1 MPFEHVTTPMKPA
14 PANDMAGHRI
24 ASLGEYETATERVRE
39 LADYPE
45 STPQAE
51 ELAGLVRAI
60 MQWDQ
65 THDDATAWN

>member
-51 ELAGLVRAI
+51 ELE
-60 MQWDQ
+60 
-65 THDDATAWN
+65 TAPEFPGQVSPLK